1 MSTAPAAGPR
11 GSVSQ
16 RAVAQVC
23 RALARGVAAGA
34 NAPTTA
40 GLRCPRVWRRLETSR
55 CVERPLVR
63 TASMVR
69 RAAPQRQG
77 GRLAV
82 EADGRAGGSVARGRT
97 TSQFLTRAV

>member
-23 RALARGVAAGA
+23 RALARGVAACA
-34 NAPTTA
+34 IPPTTA
-40 GLRCPRVWRRLETSR
+40 RLPWSGLRRRLETSR

-69 RAAPQRQG
+69 RAAPQREG